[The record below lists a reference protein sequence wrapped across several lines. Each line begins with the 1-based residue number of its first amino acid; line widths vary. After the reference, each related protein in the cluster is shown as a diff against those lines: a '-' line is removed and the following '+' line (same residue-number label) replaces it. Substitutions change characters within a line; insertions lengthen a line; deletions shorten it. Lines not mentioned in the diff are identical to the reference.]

1 MLHFNF
7 QKGVQMNNERTES
20 RDRILAS
27 YMNKFAEEFDL
38 SHKYTEQFEGFTATL
53 ALNDVYPSL
62 AAGQND
68 PMGLTLSGGDE
79 KGLDAIIIVINNA
92 WIVRDEED
100 LKEVLEILRNMQ
112 EETIKRVDYI
122 FVQAK
127 TSPKFSKQEMLNS
140 LEGVEH
146 FIAEIDPST
155 SNPNWKERHV
165 VKEKLAN
172 IWSNVKESSIYLY
185 FFAQASEE
193 IDDVVL
199 KDLNDKINRMNKNSF
214 EDYTGKLTFIPCNL
228 SATKKM
234 YKKYSGS
241 RQRADFRV
249 DKLIPLPKI
258 SGIGDSYMTYIY
270 LDEFLRIISTNP
282 DSIKNGKDRLLLSE
296 SVFEENVRSF
306 QGADN
311 KVNSKILDT
320 LKSQEGAKK
329 FFVLNNG
336 ITMIAD
342 EVTCNYSTNDFTVV
356 NFQIINGCQ
365 TSNMLYQYYNYLVN
379 QDGMNLEEKLREV
392 YIPLKII
399 CVKNNDLTV
408 EIVESTNNQTS
419 IGSDQLYALSHVPRE
434 IQQFFNTVRD
444 ENDGKQ
450 DMYYERR
457 NNEYSYKS
465 GVIKSRI
472 ITQDM
477 MLSIYSATYMDLPHR
492 SSRYSGRLKT
502 EENLKIVFNRENHP
516 IMYFAAAYAY
526 IRYMAESKRHSQF
539 QVSLKWH
546 TLMVYRI
553 LFGDIY
559 SKASLRGKFN
569 PEQEIKKIKDSLS
582 SRDNLLIANNI
593 VLKFMSDNPAY
604 SRLSIRTINKKEEF
618 TKDLIKYTQIL
629 KGRKSKDKYKEY
641 LEYVFNESN
650 VSSAGDVETLNSS
663 DTPSSGNLLPGC
675 TVYGIPELATIL
687 ENEISEDASHLF
699 NRIFDGT
706 IEWGNLTFRWRNS
719 DQKNSTYKFYI
730 YISSKSGSNPVKVG
744 QVVYGKR
751 DKDFKINLGL
761 QYKQLIDNPDFYNE
775 FLGRNI
781 NGFTCDLTDKRNKN
795 NKTEY
800 GYIVFTEKSSD
811 DLLVLINDIA
821 SKTCIVK
828 NSMI

>member
-1 MLHFNF
+1 
-7 QKGVQMNNERTES
+7 
-20 RDRILAS
+20 
-27 YMNKFAEEFDL
+27 
-38 SHKYTEQFEGFTATL
+38 
-53 ALNDVYPSL
+53 
-62 AAGQND
+62 
-68 PMGLTLSGGDE
+68 
-79 KGLDAIIIVINNA
+79 
-92 WIVRDEED
+92 
-100 LKEVLEILRNMQ
+100 
-112 EETIKRVDYI
+112 
-122 FVQAK
+122 
-127 TSPKFSKQEMLNS
+127 
-140 LEGVEH
+140 
-146 FIAEIDPST
+146 
-155 SNPNWKERHV
+155 
-165 VKEKLAN
+165 
-172 IWSNVKESSIYLY
+172 
-185 FFAQASEE
+185 
-193 IDDVVL
+193 
-199 KDLNDKINRMNKNSF
+199 
-214 EDYTGKLTFIPCNL
+214 
-228 SATKKM
+228 
-234 YKKYSGS
+234 
-241 RQRADFRV
+241 
-249 DKLIPLPKI
+249 
-258 SGIGDSYMTYIY
+258 
-270 LDEFLRIISTNP
+270 
-282 DSIKNGKDRLLLSE
+282 
-296 SVFEENVRSF
+296 
-306 QGADN
+306 
-311 KVNSKILDT
+311 
-320 LKSQEGAKK
+320 
-329 FFVLNNG
+329 
-336 ITMIAD
+336 MIAD

-379 QDGMNLEEKLREV
+379 QDGVNLEEKLREV

-472 ITQDM
+472 ITQDL

-582 SRDNLLIANNI
+582 SCDNLLIANNI
-593 VLKFMSDNPAY
+593 VLKFISDNPAY

-650 VSSAGDVETLNSS
+650 VSSAGGVETLNSS

-761 QYKQLIDNPDFYNE
+761 QYKQLMDNPDFYNE

-781 NGFTCDLTDKRNKN
+781 DGFTCDLTDKRNKN